1 MIQRELEKED
11 NAAIISKLRKD
22 LGDRDYSTSQIC
34 DQVERILG
42 GVALQMAI
50 KGHWREVQVKNQD
63 DEVTGIWEVV
73 EARFH
78 LNARTDR
85 EKQRSQILW
94 AWAKEFAIEFQL
106 NKGSTQGDLNHRFLS
121 FRNRRVQEMWV
132 ARYLTRYASQEE
144 LTGAT
149 ETSAND
155 LNKARVTLWFRKL
168 WDFVSRRSSSMDRPQ
183 PKGICRFAGDK
194 GWGNLW
200 KCAAQ
205 MPLET
210 DLRPRHSPASV
221 YQKVMSLIF
230 NLPANPAYRRPTEA
244 MWFCDSM
251 LDRQAK
257 LGVAEASQV
266 TVALRKILTDRF
278 DQLRK
283 SGTARQKKIIAEL
296 LDPSTYVL
304 LCSEDQKLRL
314 PGDTGEF
321 IMGPDPDDWSAFSV
335 QVTLTPFGISKY
347 LVTEEQYSLF
357 DPVLPA
363 SEEHRMPDYGPRWY
377 GFFSFTAFLSNTRA
391 KINGEHRMPTYEPSW
406 YDCYYFTV
414 FLSKARVELRDGRE
428 YRFRIP
434 TEAQGE
440 YATRAGSKEEY
451 FIGNYGQEVTEEN
464 VSCYEALG
472 GETLAVDTWRKLP
485 NRWGIK
491 HPVGRNLQWR
501 WDFYGR
507 YRDLYPEGKAT
518 NPNGPSTG
526 LGRAYRGASDFNRAD
541 GFRSA
546 IRSHSVPGNRNCW
559 GLRLAL
565 GPVRPPEQ
573 P

>member
-1 MIQRELEKED
+1 
-11 NAAIISKLRKD
+11 
-22 LGDRDYSTSQIC
+22 
-34 DQVERILG
+34 
-42 GVALQMAI
+42 
-50 KGHWREVQVKNQD
+50 VKNQD
-63 DEVTGIWEVV
+63 DEVTGIWDVV

-78 LNARTDR
+78 LNAHTDR
-85 EKQRSQILW
+85 EKQKSQILW
-94 AWAKEFAIEFQL
+94 DWAKEFAIKFQL
-106 NKGSTQGDLNHRFLS
+106 NKGSTQGDLNHRYLS

-132 ARYLTRYASQEE
+132 ARYITRFLNNTELDGIEIVGENKNLTLIGVSP
-144 LTGAT
+144 
-149 ETSAND
+149 
-155 LNKARVTLWFRKL
+155 
-168 WDFVSRRSSSMDRPQ
+168 FV
-183 PKGICRFAGDK
+183 GDAK
-194 GWGNLW
+194 WGNLW

-205 MPLET
+205 MPLKT
-210 DLRPRHSPASV
+210 DARPDHSPASV